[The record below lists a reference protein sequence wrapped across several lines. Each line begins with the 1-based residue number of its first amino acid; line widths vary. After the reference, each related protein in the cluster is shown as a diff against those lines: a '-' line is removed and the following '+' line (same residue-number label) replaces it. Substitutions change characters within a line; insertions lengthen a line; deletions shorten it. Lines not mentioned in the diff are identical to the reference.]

1 MKATKLVGSFMLIA
15 FCLAACTGTPVAS
28 TPVVVTSAPEIIT
41 ATPAPLAST
50 AVVSTSAPEIV
61 TATPAPVDKSGGT
74 LVWGVDSE
82 PPGFN
87 PILNDFGVE
96 IVVYQLTSEPLTW
109 GGENF
114 PPNLNPVLATSW
126 ETSSDGLTWTIHL
139 RKGVTWQDGTPFTA
153 DDVLFWAKAI
163 QDPNT
168 TGAEW
173 LRSRFSVNDQPF
185 VFKKVDDNTV
195 TITTA
200 APVPT
205 LMNDICAPLI
215 PAHYFQ
221 QNNVADADMVKD
233 PFNTTKNMG
242 TGPFKISSYVKG
254 EAVTLVRNDN
264 YWGGKPYLDSIQIR
278 IIPDDQARVVALQ
291 SGEVDFE
298 QIDPRFVPQLIGSPS
313 IQLINKT
320 IDMQDHY
327 RLNVSKPALK
337 DKRTRQALFM
347 ALDRSAI
354 MQAMTLGYGQI
365 ADSPFNPVVTAY
377 APQATTYAYDVN
389 QAQQLLADVGWQKGS
404 DGILVAKSV
413 AGVAPGTRFTLVL
426 DVQYSSDLTAMT
438 MAQSYWKAI
447 GIDATIRQIDPNVWH
462 DENIGKA
469 VKPYDVEWTGVG
481 FIGDN
486 GVNYN
491 WLMASNPTDS
501 EMSYQNPAV
510 NALFEQ
516 AKTTA
521 DVAQRDTYLKQ
532 AAAMVWDDLPY
543 LPIYYEKRVFAAN
556 SKVHFDAADWQTGM
570 VGIFGKPG
578 SIWIEK

>member
-1 MKATKLVGSFMLIA
+1 MKAVKIIGSFILIA
-15 FCLAACTGTPVAS
+15 FFLASCASTQVVKTVVVPGTPDV
-28 TPVVVTSAPEIIT
+28 IT
-41 ATPAPLAST
+41 ATPAT
-50 AVVSTSAPEIV
+50 VN
-61 TATPAPVDKSGGT
+61 KSGGT
-74 LVWGVDSE
+74 LVWAVDSE

-87 PILNDFGVE
+87 PILNDYGVE

-114 PPNLNPVLATSW
+114 PTDLQPILATSW
-126 ETSSDGLTWTIHL
+126 SQSSDGLTWTIHL
-139 RKGVTWQDGTPFTA
+139 RQGVKWQDGTPFTA

-168 TGAEW
+168 TGADW
-173 LRSRFSVNDQPF
+173 LRSRFSVNNQPF
-185 VFKKVDDNTV
+185 VFNKVDDYTL

-205 LMNDICAPLI
+205 LVNDICAPLI

-221 QNNVADADMVKD
+221 QNNISDANMVKD
-233 PFNTTKNMG
+233 SFNTTKNIG
-242 TGPFKISSYVKG
+242 TGPFQISSYVKG
-254 EAVTLVRNDN
+254 EAVTLTRNDN
-264 YWGGKPYLDSIQIR
+264 YWGGKPLLDSIQIR

-291 SGEVDFE
+291 DGEVDFE
-298 QIDPRFVPQLIGSPS
+298 QVDPKFVPQLVGDSN
-313 IQLINKT
+313 IQLINKV

-327 RLNVSKPALK
+327 RLNVSKPTLK
-337 DKRTRQALFM
+337 DNRTRQALFY
-347 ALDRSAI
+347 ALDRNAI
-354 MQAMTLGYGQI
+354 MQAMTQGYGEV
-365 ADSPFNPVVTAY
+365 ANSPFNPVVTAY
-377 APQATTYAYDVN
+377 VPQTNTYAYNV
-389 QAQQLLADVGWQKGS
+389 QKAQELLAEVGWVKGP
-404 DGILVAKSV
+404 DGVYVANTVDGVAK
-413 AGVAPGTRFTLVL
+413 GTRFTLVL
-426 DVQYSSDLTAMT
+426 DVQYSGDLTAMT
-438 MAQSYWKAI
+438 LAQSYWKAL

-469 VKPYDVEWTGVG
+469 VKSYDVEWTGVG

-501 EMSYQNPAV
+501 EMSYENPAV
-510 NALFEQ
+510 NALFNQ

-521 DVAQRDTYLKQ
+521 DVTQRDTYLKQ
-532 AAAMVWDDLPY
+532 AADIVWNDLPY

-556 SKVHFDAADWQTGM
+556 TKVHFEDADWQDNM